1 MNVPIRQSSWCQ
13 HVRYGMGAA
22 EVVKCEPSMEARE
35 AGVADVMARTGAT
48 LVPPYNHGP
57 VIEGQGTLA
66 LELFD
71 QVFPRSLH
79 RYFAA
84 NSALAAVFAVSF
96 DDDDSGDSQ
105 TAAAAA
111 VPTVSDIQLPVAQTY
126 CNLSGIVHSSLQRM
140 QCEGFVLAGIEVGQ
154 HDNYN
159 IMDSQIRL
167 QECALPRWAILQC
180 SGRLVNFVWCRLRVW
195 MQSLRPCQEAA

>member
-1 MNVPIRQSSWCQ
+1 MNLPIRQSSWCQ

-111 VPTVSDIQLPVAQTY
+111 VPTVSD
-126 CNLSGIVHSSLQRM
+126 SSYL
-140 QCEGFVLAGIEVGQ
+140 
-154 HDNYN
+154 
-159 IMDSQIRL
+159 
-167 QECALPRWAILQC
+167 LPRLTAT
-180 SGRLVNFVWCRLRVW
+180 
-195 MQSLRPCQEAA
+195 CQELSIAPFNECSVRDSFWPALKLASMITIT